1 MKPSLTKNNS
11 YTPYLLLL
19 IQPIFMATN
28 TIVAR
33 GGVESVPPISL
44 AFWRWFTVFI
54 ILFPFFFN
62 EILKY
67 KKEFN
72 KEFFKLFFLGS
83 MGCGVCGAFPF
94 LAGETTTVTNMGII
108 YTSSPIFIIMISAF
122 FFNEKINFIK
132 IIGLISCLAGV
143 FAIIIKG
150 DINLLLSLNFT
161 IGDLWMLAAAIG
173 WALYSIYLFYW
184 KSQLPIFQRFTLVA
198 FFGAMSLLPFY
209 IIEEVVFQRT
219 VFSSQFFS
227 WVLFAAISP
236 GIIAFTL
243 YTKAQKSLGASLTGF
258 TLYIF
263 TIYAAIYGFIFFDE
277 KLESFHLLG
286 TVLVFFG
293 VYLAKKNYETK
304 T

>member
-1 MKPSLTKNNS
+1 
-11 YTPYLLLL
+11 
-19 IQPIFMATN
+19 MASN
-28 TIVAR
+28 LIVAR
-33 GGVESVPPISL
+33 GGVEHVPPISL
-44 AFWRWFTVFI
+44 AFWRWTVVVLILLPFTFSFLIKNSKI
-54 ILFPFFFN
+54 I
-62 EILKY
+62 
-67 KKEFN
+67 KKEF
-72 KEFFKLFFLGS
+72 KKLFFLGA

-108 YTSSPIFIIMISAF
+108 YTSSPIFIILISAI
-122 FFNEKINFIK
+122 FFNEKVNLIK
-132 IIGLISCLAGV
+132 IIGLVSCLLGV
-143 FAIIIKG
+143 FVIIIKG
-150 DINLLLSLNFT
+150 DFNLLLNLNFT

-184 KSQLPIFQRFTLVA
+184 KSKLPIFQRFTLVA
-198 FFGAMSLLPFY
+198 FFGAISLFPFY
-209 IIEEVVFQRT
+209 IIEEVAVQRT
-219 VFSSQFFS
+219 LFNSQFFL

-243 YTKAQKSLGASLTGF
+243 YTQAQKSLGASLTGF
-258 TLYIF
+258 TLYVF

-277 KLESFHLLG
+277 KLESFHYLG

>member
-1 MKPSLTKNNS
+1 
-11 YTPYLLLL
+11 
-19 IQPIFMATN
+19 MASN
-28 TIVAR
+28 LIVAR
-33 GGVESVPPISL
+33 GGVEFVPPISL
-44 AFWRWFTVFI
+44 AFWRWTFVFLFLLPFTYVSLKKNYKVI
-54 ILFPFFFN
+54 II
-62 EILKY
+62 EY
-67 KKEFN
+67 K
-72 KEFFKLFFLGS
+72 KLFFLGA

-94 LAGETTTVTNMGII
+94 LAGETTTITNMGII

-122 FFNEKINFIK
+122 FFNEKINLIK
-132 IIGLISCLAGV
+132 IIGLISCLIGV
-143 FAIIIKG
+143 SAIIIKG

-198 FFGAMSLLPFY
+198 FFGAISLLPFY